1 LASSAIQSQM
11 TQPIA
16 STGKP
21 GRIYLSIGIVAWNEE
36 RNIARMLDSLFR
48 QSLFERLSG
57 RGLKAQIF
65 CAANGCTDRT
75 VGIATDA
82 FEKQSREHPF
92 KQAFECRA
100 LDITKRGK
108 VNAWNTF
115 VHKESSPDAQYLM
128 MMDADILIDNVNTLA
143 SMLFTLEE
151 NPMTSVTTDEPR
163 KHFALKP
170 RKSLRETL
178 SLLIS
183 DLTRAGQ
190 AQLCGQLYCI
200 RSSVARRIFLPRD
213 IGALED
219 GFIKAVVCTDF
230 LTAAITPDRIV
241 QAPDAS
247 HIFEAYTSARAVLN
261 NQKRQMIGQTVL
273 HILVDDYLRTL
284 SVPQRLNLAGTLEE
298 LERDDPDWLKRL
310 IAAHLARTRF
320 FWRLIPGAASLRFRR
335 LARLHGLQR
344 VGYFPAALAGFVFS
358 VAGMYLARRALKEGY
373 TQYWPHAKS
382 GGAIPPAELAAHG

>member
-1 LASSAIQSQM
+1 M

-21 GRIYLSIGIVAWNEE
+21 GRIYLSIGIIAWNEE

-57 RGLKAQIF
+57 RGFKAQIV
-65 CAANGCTDRT
+65 CAANGCADRT
-75 VGIATDA
+75 VEIATEV
-82 FEKQSREHPF
+82 FERQSCEHPF
-92 KQAFECRA
+92 RDAFECRA
-100 LDITKRGK
+100 LDIRDRGK

-115 VHKESSPDAQYLM
+115 VHKESSPDAQYLL
-128 MMDADILIDNVNTLA
+128 MMDADILIDNLNTLA
-143 SMLFTLEE
+143 SMVFTLEE
-151 NPMTSVTTDEPR
+151 NPMAWVTTDEPR
-163 KHFALKP
+163 KHFALKA
-170 RKSLRETL
+170 RKSLREAL
-178 SLLIS
+178 SLVVS

-219 GFIKAVVCTDF
+219 GFIKAMVCTDF
-230 LTAAITPDRIV
+230 LTEEINPNRIV

-247 HIFEAYTSARAVLN
+247 HIFEAYATARTVLK

-284 SVPQRLNLAGTLEE
+284 SKDQRLNLARTLEE
-298 LERDDPDWLKRL
+298 LDRDDPNWVKRL
-310 IAAHLARTRF
+310 IAEHLARTRF

-335 LARLHGLQR
+335 LARLRGLQR
-344 VGYFPAALAGFVFS
+344 IGCFPAAVVGFAFS
-358 VAGMYLARRALKEGY
+358 MAGMYLARRALKAGH
-373 TQYWPHAKS
+373 TQYWPHSKS
-382 GGAIPPAELAAHG
+382 GGATPPAGLAAHG